1 MCSCSSSRHRQF
13 RWTAL
18 AGQCLLSGPA
28 SHGGMTSWHARKSQV
43 LQAKHV
49 TWTDHYQD
57 AQTQTP
63 STAAH
68 HDKSFTALSQ
78 HCQLRFIDFL
88 RACRATH
95 RRHERPG
102 EGLPGRDVP
111 APVGGGAAGAGAV
124 GGRWAACGRVRG
136 AVRGPSRSCGCGR
149 RRHPAV
155 PGVPS
160 AAANAHSAAQA
171 CRSVYRQ
178 QGPAQEQPD

>member
-18 AGQCLLSGPA
+18 AGQCLLSDPA

-78 HCQLRFIDFL
+78 HCQHGLLTSCEHAVQCTGAMNGLAKGCPAAMCPHLSAVAQQVQALWEGDGLRVGEYVVL
-88 RACRATH
+88 C
-95 RRHERPG
+95 
-102 EGLPGRDVP
+102 EGLV
-111 APVGGGAAGAGAV
+111 AAAAAGGDATLQ
-124 GGRWAACGRVRG
+124 
-136 AVRGPSRSCGCGR
+136 S
-149 RRHPAV
+149 
-155 PGVPS
+155 
-160 AAANAHSAAQA
+160 QA
-171 CRSVYRQ
+171 CPR
-178 QGPAQEQPD
+178 